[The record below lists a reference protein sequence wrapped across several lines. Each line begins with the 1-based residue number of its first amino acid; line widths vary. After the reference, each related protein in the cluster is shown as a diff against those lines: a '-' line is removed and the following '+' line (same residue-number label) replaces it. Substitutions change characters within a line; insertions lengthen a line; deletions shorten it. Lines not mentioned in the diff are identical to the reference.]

1 MAPDHHERDR
11 ELDDLIRSSRR
22 SFIARHVAGFDVEA
36 GLADVRERASH
47 LLAEFPASR
56 TRGGR
61 PPAPAAVVLAC
72 DHIDDVVALL
82 GELMLVAELR
92 DLIGGH
98 VRRAGEVLLQVRSH
112 VAAGSMSAAVVAD
125 VFAEVSA
132 ALGRADQAVSM
143 ETGRSLED
151 AFTASRLQAHEN
163 GPQQSLS
170 LASLLR
176 WLEQELATALAP
188 GSHDLNT
195 GPTSTTER
203 RQNDAPPGRR
213 RAGGND
219 R

>member
-1 MAPDHHERDR
+1 MAPDHHESER

-22 SFIARHVAGFDVEA
+22 SFMARHDTGFDVEA

-47 LLAEFPASR
+47 LLAGLPVSR

-72 DHIDDVVALL
+72 EHIDDFIALL

-92 DLIGGH
+92 DLMGGH
-98 VRRAGEVLLQVRSH
+98 IQRAGEVLLQVRNH
-112 VAAGSMSAAVVAD
+112 IAAGSISAAVVAD

-132 ALGRADQAVSM
+132 ALRRADQAVSM
-143 ETGRSLED
+143 GTGRSLED
-151 AFTASRLQAHEN
+151 AFIATRPQASES

-170 LASLLR
+170 LVSLLR
-176 WLEQELATALAP
+176 GLEHEVATALAP
-188 GSHDLNT
+188 GGRDLNT
-195 GPTSTTER
+195 GPTSTAER
-203 RQNDAPPGRR
+203 IRDESQPGRS
-213 RAGGND
+213 RAEGND